1 MIEFFFERVETTKVG
16 EGIGFVLFHLA
27 TFDQFKHESSEVF
40 RGLNAPLVED
50 GASHQTELF
59 ESQLSDSFEQLG
71 AADVCLFFIIG
82 LLSVNPPLRLM
93 QSIEHKFISA
103 PRILMPT

>member
-1 MIEFFFERVETTKVG
+1 
-16 EGIGFVLFHLA
+16 
-27 TFDQFKHESSEVF
+27 
-40 RGLNAPLVED
+40 
-50 GASHQTELF
+50 
-59 ESQLSDSFEQLG
+59 
-71 AADVCLFFIIG
+71 VCLFFIIG